1 MLYSAMTKKRGKM
14 LKLRHKIA
22 YGSGNAGLALVN
34 ILVQT
39 WLFFFL
45 APGTG
50 RVLIPASVVGGVW
63 LAGRVV
69 DALIDPPISTWT
81 DRHRSKLGRRLP
93 FMLWTGLPLGV
104 CTALLFS
111 EGIYSGPIWLRAAVL
126 ALALGAFYLFF
137 SIWAV
142 PYNALVADLSG
153 DPAERVDL
161 STSAASFNLLGTG
174 IAMIGFGKIVEIFVR
189 PTPAAASD
197 AFSGGAYLPAAV
209 LIAIL
214 AVISFYASSLGLLR
228 KKASGDEPSRLS
240 FFEAA
245 GSVFK
250 NKPFVGYVIGM
261 NVFWAGFAV
270 INVSV
275 PYYITVLMGEGVG
288 FTSVGLGVTFG
299 VALLSFPLMNALP
312 KRIGKRRAVMLSTI
326 IMALSL
332 ALIWFI
338 PSPPFGLSRKVFG
351 LIVMGMA
358 GLPMAG
364 LFIIPN
370 AMVADLSDFRLPNG
384 DKPGE
389 AIYYGVQG
397 VIQNFMIG
405 VVTALAGLLFDVFG
419 KTPDASLGVRLT
431 SPIGAAFALFAFFA
445 FWRGYPDDRKGLF
458 KRGAWKADS
467 AHGSIGP

>member
-1 MLYSAMTKKRGKM
+1 M

-22 YGSGNAGLALVN
+22 YGAGNAGLALVN

-39 WLFFFL
+39 WLLFFL

-81 DRHRSKLGRRLP
+81 DRHISRLGRRLP
-93 FMLWTGLPLGV
+93 FMLWTGLPLGI

-111 EGIYSGPIWLRAAVL
+111 EGIYAGPIWLRAAVL
-126 ALALGAFYLFF
+126 ALALGAFYLLF

-174 IAMIGFGKIVEIFVR
+174 IAMIGFGKVVEIFAR
-189 PTPAAASD
+189 PASGGASIGGAAAFD
-197 AFSGGAYLPAAV
+197 GGAYLPAAA
-209 LIAIL
+209 LIAAAAVL
-214 AVISFYASSLGLLR
+214 AFYGSSLGLLR
-228 KKASGDEPSRLS
+228 KRAAGDEPSRLS
-240 FFEAA
+240 FLEAA
-245 GSVFK
+245 RSVFK

-275 PYYITVLMGEGVG
+275 PYYVTVLMGEGVG
-288 FTSVGLGVTFG
+288 FTSIGLGVTFG

-312 KRIGKRRAVMLSTI
+312 KRIGKRRAVMLSTL
-326 IMALSL
+326 IMALAL

-338 PSPPFGLSRKVFG
+338 PSPPFGLPRRVFG
-351 LIVMGMA
+351 LIVMGLA

-370 AMVADLSDFRLPNG
+370 AMVADLSDFRLPSG
-384 DKPGE
+384 SKPGE

-405 VVTALAGLLFDVFG
+405 VVTALAGVLFDAFG
-419 KTPDASLGVRLT
+419 KTPDANLGVRLT
-431 SPIGAAFALFAFFA
+431 SPIGAAFALFAFFV
-445 FWRGYPDDRKGLF
+445 FWKGYPDDRQGLF
-458 KRGAWKADS
+458 KGGDWKGGS
-467 AHGSIGP
+467 THGSIEE